1 MVIVECK
8 VPVQL
13 MFDDRVPDN
22 DNDKVFLFPFV
33 YVRITRILVFLN

>member
-1 MVIVECK
+1 MVIVDCK

-22 DNDKVFLFPFV
+22 DNDKVVSFCLQ
-33 YVRITRILVFLN
+33 YLVPGFSKLIF